1 MRAVLLSMV
10 ICLGGCLATQPDHN
24 PLKKEKKQKE
34 VAVAPTAPE
43 EPKASKSGVPSEPGM
58 TRVGL
63 MQEMFLMQQELASQI
78 LKSAEDLTPDELQE
92 FNEFLAPFGREL
104 KPKVCTNPNHDHS
117 KPGHKG
123 KSEAF

>member
-24 PLKKEKKQKE
+24 PLKKGKKQKE
-34 VAVAPTAPE
+34 AVVAPTAPE
-43 EPKASKSGVPSEPGM
+43 KPKSSEPGVPSEPGM
-58 TRVGL
+58 TRVEL
-63 MQEMFLMQQELASQI
+63 MQEMFLMQTELSAQI

-104 KPKVCTNPNHDHS
+104 RPKVCTNPNHDHS
-117 KPGHKG
+117 KPGHK
-123 KSEAF
+123 SRVF